1 MRNARGRVRRVLVIL
16 AVAALTAVPAALSAD
31 GNGSVAASAAE
42 NTSLWFVQMP
52 SGPTADGTSLSTV
65 NAEQATFRQQ
75 AKSAGLK
82 FQQRYAFSKLWN
94 GVSVSVAGDASALS
108 TLPGVKAV
116 YPVGTSTADPLETV
130 SPELLTALAMTGAD
144 VAHNELGLTGAGV
157 KVGVID
163 TGIDY
168 DHSDL
173 GGDGVARS
181 NSTHFPNSRVQFGHD
196 FVGDAYNADPA
207 SAAYNITATP
217 DDYPDDCAG
226 HGTHVAGIIGAN
238 GAVTGVAPDVT
249 LGAYRV
255 FGCAGSVNDD
265 IVLAALEMA
274 YTDGMD
280 VVNMSLGDAFD
291 NWPQAPLAQASD
303 TLVNHGVV
311 VVASIGNSGAN
322 GIYSAGAPGVGK
334 KVIGVAS
341 FDNTFQNLASFTAS
355 PDDRA
360 FGYVTATAAPPAPTS
375 GTLPMAKTG
384 TPTVTNDGCSASP
397 AGTFTGKA
405 VLIRRGTCGFAVKAA
420 NAQAAGAAAVVLY
433 NNAAGLI
440 NPTVAGG
447 GIVIPVVAITQADG
461 IELNNRIAAGP
472 TTMTWT
478 PNAVSIANP
487 TANQISSF
495 SSYGPAADLSMKP
508 DVGAPG
514 GFIRSTYPLELG
526 GYANLSGTSMASP
539 HVAGAVA
546 LLLQARPHTPSNAVR
561 TILQNT
567 AVPKASPGNPG
578 VLDNVNR
585 QGAGMIDIPAAVTA
599 TTRIEPGKL
608 SLGESSGGPAT
619 QSLSVSNDSG
629 STVTYDLSQTPAL
642 SNGPNIFAPTF
653 PTGFASVSFAQAGV
667 PVSSVTVGPGGTA
680 SVDVTVTADPTLADD
695 SLYGGYVVFTPQG
708 GGAVERVP
716 YLGLKGDYQAIQ
728 DMTPTTN
735 GFPWL
740 AKLAGTSLVKQS
752 AGATFTF
759 AGTDLP
765 RFLVHFDLQVQ
776 ELKATI
782 NRVSD
787 GKSYGVAFDFQY
799 LSRNSTATGFFN
811 FPWDGKG
818 AKGPNVS
825 DVPNGTYTITLTATK
840 PLGSD
845 SETET
850 WTSPAFTI
858 ARP

>member
-1 MRNARGRVRRVLVIL
+1 L
-16 AVAALTAVPAALSAD
+16 AVAALASVPAALSAD
-31 GNGSVAASAAE
+31 GDGSVAVSGAE

-52 SGPTADGTSLSTV
+52 SGPTADGTSASTV
-65 NAEQATFRQQ
+65 NAEQAAFRQQ
-75 AKSAGLK
+75 AKAAGLK
-82 FQQRYAFSKLWN
+82 FQERYAFSKLWN
-94 GVSVSVAGDASALS
+94 GVSVSVTGDASALS
-108 TLPGVKAV
+108 TLSSVKAV
-116 YPVGTSTADPLETV
+116 YPVGTATADPLETV
-130 SPELLTALAMTGAD
+130 SPELITALAMTGAD
-144 VAHNELGLTGAGV
+144 IAHNELGLTGAGV

-168 DHSDL
+168 DHADL

-181 NSTHFPNSRVQFGHD
+181 NSTHFPNSRVQYGYD
-196 FVGDAYNADPA
+196 FVGDAYNADPT
-207 SAAYNITATP
+207 SAHYNLTTTP
-217 DDYPDDCAG
+217 DAYPDDCAG

-255 FGCAGSVNDD
+255 FGCEGSVNDD
-265 IVLAALEMA
+265 IVLAALERA

-291 NWPQAPLAQASD
+291 NWPQAPLAEASD
-303 TLVNHGVV
+303 RLVNKGVV
-311 VVASIGNSGAN
+311 VVASIGNSGAS
-322 GIYSAGAPGVGK
+322 GIYSAGSPGVGK

-341 FDNTFQNLASFTAS
+341 FDNTSINGLASFAVSGIASNIGYLPAAGAPAAPTTGSLSLARTGTTAS
-355 PDDRA
+355 
-360 FGYVTATAAPPAPTS
+360 TADACAA
-375 GTLPMAKTG
+375 L
-384 TPTVTNDGCSASP
+384 P
-397 AGTFTGKA
+397 AGSLAGKA
-405 VLIRRGTCGFAVKAA
+405 VLIRRGTCSFYIKST
-420 NAQAAGAAAVVLY
+420 NAQNAGAAAVILY
-433 NNAAGLI
+433 NNTSGPVNA
-440 NPTVAGG
+440 TVAGSPPVG
-447 GIVIPVVAITQADG
+447 IPVVGITNTDGAAIDAQ
-461 IELNNRIAAGP
+461 IAAGP
-472 TTMTWT
+472 ATLTWSSDLASAA
-478 PNAVSIANP
+478 NATGNL
-487 TANQISSF
+487 ISSF
-495 SSYGPAADLSMKP
+495 SSYGPAADLSIKP

-567 AVPKASPGNPG
+567 ATPKPWFGNPALG
-578 VLDNVNR
+578 LLDNVER
-585 QGAGMIDIPAAVTA
+585 QGAGMINIPAAVTA
-599 TTRIEPGKL
+599 TTRVEPSKL

-619 QSLSVSNDSG
+619 QTLSVSNDSG

-642 SNGPNIFAPTF
+642 SNGPSIFTPSFT
-653 PTGFASVSFAQAGV
+653 TGFASVSFAQAGV
-667 PVSSVTVGPGGTA
+667 PVSSITVGPGGTA
-680 SVDVTVTADPTLADD
+680 SVDVTVTANPTLPDK
-695 SLYGGYVVFTPQG
+695 SLYGGYVVFTPEG
-708 GGAVERVP
+708 GGAAERVP

-728 DMTPTTN
+728 DLTPTAN

-740 AKLAGTSLVKQS
+740 AKIAGGSYVKQS
-752 AGATFTF
+752 AGSTFTF
-759 AGTDLP
+759 AGTDAP
-765 RFLVHFDLQVQ
+765 QFLLHFDLQVQ

-782 NRVSD
+782 SRVSD
-787 GKSYGVAFDFQY
+787 GKSYGVAFDYKY
-799 LSRNSTATGFFN
+799 LSRNSTATGFFA